1 MRTTLDID
9 DDVLFAAKE
18 LAAKERKTAGKILSE
33 FFRRAHQAGTLPES
47 PQEPTQQ
54 PYFIK
59 NGIPVMPSRG
69 EIVSLEHVQRIM
81 DQEGI

>member
-33 FFRRAHQAGTLPES
+33 FFRRAIQSGDSGSSALKPG
-47 PQEPTQQ
+47 Q
-54 PYFIK
+54 PYALK
-59 NGIPVMPSRG
+59 NGIPILPSRG
-69 EIVSLEHVQRIM
+69 EVVTTEHIQRIM
-81 DQEGI
+81 EEEGI

>member
-33 FFRRAHQAGTLPES
+33 FFRRAIQSG
-47 PQEPTQQ
+47 EPGSSHKPGQ
-54 PYFIK
+54 PYALK
-59 NGIPVMPSRG
+59 NGIPILPSRG
-69 EIVSLEHVQRIM
+69 EVVTTEHIQRIM
-81 DQEGI
+81 EEEGI